1 MENKINEMRE
11 EINRNI
17 SELIKEEYKYANYAL
32 ALRNEKISFS
42 GLLIDM
48 KELKHSF
55 MKLDKELAE
64 LN

>member
-1 MENKINEMRE
+1 MENKIKEIRE

-17 SELIKEEYKYANYAL
+17 SELIKEEYKYANYAIE
-32 ALRNEKISFS
+32 LRGKEVSFS
-42 GLLIDM
+42 NILTDM

-64 LN
+64 LI